1 MDFSKGTHSIL
12 QYNHE
17 TAEFNSWEEAGVLMS
32 EPMIVPNPEGTEELD
47 ALIMVSVYDNNI
59 EANRLVMIDC
69 KTMEAVS
76 DTKLPFKLSMTLH
89 QGWFQDIAQ

>member
-1 MDFSKGTHSIL
+1 MDFSKESHSIL

-17 TAEFNSWEEAGVLMS
+17 TAEIKSWEEEGVFMS

-47 ALIMVSVYDNNI
+47 ALVMVSVFDNKLKS
-59 EANRLVMIDC
+59 NRLLMLDC

-76 DTKLPFKLSMTLH
+76 DTKLPIKLSMTLH
-89 QGWFQDIAQ
+89 SGWFPTLQ